1 MRIDRILATAVV
13 LCATIAVAQTPER
26 KVQTVTGQDAQLVIL
41 VQVKPDC
48 SPGPIPEFRID
59 LAPAN
64 GWLVV
69 RNGKVRLPDNAPQCK
84 GAEVPVNAL
93 FYRPKPGFSG
103 EDRASIEVAMG
114 GTLRMESYTISV
126 NAKP

>member
-26 KVQTVTGQDAQLVIL
+26 KVQTVAGQDAQLVIL
-41 VQVKPDC
+41 VQAKPDC
-48 SPGPIPEFRID
+48 SPDIIPEFRID
-59 LAPAN
+59 VAPAN

-69 RNGKVRLPDNAPQCK
+69 RNGKVRLPDNAPKCK
-84 GAEVPVNAL
+84 GAELPVNAL

-114 GTLRMESYTISV
+114 GTSRMESYTISV